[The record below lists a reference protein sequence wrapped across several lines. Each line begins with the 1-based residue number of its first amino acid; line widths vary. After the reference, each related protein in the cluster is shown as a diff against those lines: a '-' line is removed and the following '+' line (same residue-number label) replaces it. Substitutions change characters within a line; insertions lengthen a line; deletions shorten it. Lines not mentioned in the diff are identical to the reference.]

1 MTMTRAEFTDYIVN
15 QCGKITRYVVGEWKK
30 TRSHGAGKSEV
41 YRIDEDG
48 VEYVRNLYI
57 SMYGGYFIEPS
68 LREKWCRIEG
78 GCPGLKKGT
87 AMLSL
92 PLTEAEKASI
102 VEAHPEFRW
111 TLQKAGRISKA
122 DAMRILFAWK
132 KNPKTE
138 LLVGAKLDK
147 LVGNGNFSRMKPE
160 RQKRVLAF
168 IRDTRGA
175 SKWALAKIL
184 FVMNGHTAKEYEEWQ
199 EFCFLDGKCSF
210 DVYKYL
216 SAANLKDYSRWKVR
230 YYRDYIETAKR
241 CGHDV
246 NDRYWKFPKDLTAAH
261 NKVVAEYN
269 NILEAR
275 RLEEKRLQNK
285 REREKKKNF
294 LAMAQKFA
302 NAIVRK
308 SGLVV
313 SVPGDIKTVAAQ
325 AKALHQ
331 CLVSADYIGR
341 MAEKKLV
348 LVFVRTKAGEPV
360 ATAEIKPDGS
370 LGQFYADEDKDD
382 IKPSEKAHIALDAWL
397 KEYRAKAR
405 RSMKKTQKEAA

>member
-1 MTMTRAEFTDYIVN
+1 MAMTRAEFSDYIVN
-15 QCGKITRYVVGEWKK
+15 QCGKITRYVVGEFRK
-30 TRSHGAGKSEV
+30 TRAHAAGKSEV

-48 VEYVRNLYI
+48 IEHVRNLYI
-57 SMYGGYFIEPS
+57 SMYGGYFVEPS
-68 LREKWCRIEG
+68 LRERWCKIEG
-78 GCPGLKKGT
+78 GCPGMKSGSS
-87 AMLSL
+87 MHSGR
-92 PLTEAEKASI
+92 LTDAEKKAI

-122 DAMRILFAWK
+122 DAMRILTAWK
-132 KNPKTE
+132 RNPKTE
-138 LLVGAKLDK
+138 LLVGAKLDN
-147 LVGNGNFSRMKPE
+147 LVGNCNFERMKLE
-160 RQKRVLAF
+160 TQKKVLAF
-168 IRDTRGA
+168 IRATPGA
-175 SKWALAKIL
+175 QSWNLGKIL
-184 FVMNGHTAKEYEEWQ
+184 FVMNGRSAKEYEAWQ
-199 EFCFLDGKCSF
+199 EFCFLDGKCAF

-302 NAIVRK
+302 NAIVHK

-341 MAEKKLV
+341 MAEKELV

-405 RSMKKTQKEAA
+405 RTMKKTQKEAA

>member
-1 MTMTRAEFTDYIVN
+1 MAMTRAEFTDYIVN
-15 QCGKITRYVVGEWKK
+15 QCGMITRYVVGEWKK
-30 TRSHGAGKSEV
+30 TSSHGSGKSEV

-48 VEYVRNLYI
+48 VEYVRNLYTFI
-57 SMYGGYFIEPS
+57 YGGYFIDTELP
-68 LREKWCRIEG
+68 EKWAKIDG
-78 GCPGLKKGT
+78 GCPGLKSGKVMRSGP
-87 AMLSL
+87 LS
-92 PLTEAEKASI
+92 ESEKKVI
-102 VEAHPEFRW
+102 LEMHPDFRW
-111 TLQKAGRISKA
+111 TLQKAGRISRA
-122 DAMRILFAWK
+122 EAMRILIAWK

-138 LLVGAKLDK
+138 LLVGAKLDN
-147 LVGNGNFSRMKPE
+147 LVGNGNFTRMTPE

-168 IRDTRGA
+168 IRDTKGA
-175 SKWALAKIL
+175 QSWPLAKIT
-184 FVMNGHTAKEYEEWQ
+184 FVMNGHTAKDYDDWKI
-199 EFCFLDGKCSF
+199 FCAFHGRCAYDVFRYLQGKT
-210 DVYKYL
+210 
-216 SAANLKDYSRWKVR
+216 LKEDSGHKLRL
-230 YYRDYIETAKR
+230 YYDYIETAKN

-246 NDRYWKFPKDLTAAH
+246 TDRYWKFPKDLRAAH
-261 NKVVAEYN
+261 GKVVKEYE
-269 NILEAR
+269 NIMEAR
-275 RLEEKRLQNK
+275 RLEEKRLYNK
-285 REREKKKNF
+285 RDREKKKKF
-294 LAMAQKFA
+294 LDMAKKFA
-302 NAIVRK
+302 KAIVRK

-341 MAEKKLV
+341 MAKKELV

>member
-1 MTMTRAEFTDYIVN
+1 MTMTRAEFSDYIVN
-15 QCGKITRYVVGEWKK
+15 QCGKITRYVVGEWGK
-30 TRSHGAGKSEV
+30 TRSHGSGKSEV

-57 SMYGGYFIEPS
+57 SMYGGYFVEPS
-68 LREKWCRIEG
+68 LRERWCKIEG
-78 GCPGLKKGT
+78 GCPGMKSGSSMHSGL
-87 AMLSL
+87 
-92 PLTEAEKASI
+92 LTDAEKKAI

-111 TLQKAGRISKA
+111 TLQKAGNVSCAR
-122 DAMRILFAWK
+122 AMTLLMAWK
-132 KNPKTE
+132 RNPKTE
-138 LLVGAKLDK
+138 LLVGAKLER
-147 LVGNGNFSRMKPE
+147 LVDNRVFERMTNEK
-160 RQKRVLAF
+160 QKTVLSF
-168 IRDTRGA
+168 IRKTDGA
-175 SKWALAKIL
+175 DKWPLNKIL
-184 FVMNGHTAKEYEEWQ
+184 FVTNGRTADDWDKWQ
-199 EFCFLDGKCSF
+199 EWNYWHGRCAF

-216 SAANLKDYSRWKVR
+216 NGVKTNLQGRGLLG
-230 YYRDYIETAKR
+230 YYQDYIRTAKN

-246 NDRYWKFPKDLTAAH
+246 EDKYWKFPKNLGRAH
-261 NKVVAEYN
+261 NKVVNEYN
-269 NILEAR
+269 NIIEAR

-341 MAEKKLV
+341 MAEKELV

-382 IKPSEKAHIALDAWL
+382 IKPSKKALIALDAWL

-405 RSMKKTQKEAA
+405 RSMKKSQREAA